1 MRCWFWLFC
10 SNFIIRLFQ
19 ATACSQKSLTTIL
32 LANLYDR
39 FWIFMNLD
47 GFNLQSANMALLGI
61 QNVFFSKEKL
71 PQRLSARLSF
81 YLGFMLNKQLDLQ
94 NMCTYFLEILI
105 FILAA
110 HLKTLW
116 LALLLSF
123 QQCLKQLG
131 SLWPF
136 GPLKPSTHSAHEWSG
151 AFVQNNVGG
160 LWTTKFHLTYMIN
173 QLLYK
178 CHEFCHSQCYQKISF
193 NCCFIHAYHEMVSK
207 NICSQSKLELYLI
220 QWFHFKL

>member
-1 MRCWFWLFC
+1 
-10 SNFIIRLFQ
+10 
-19 ATACSQKSLTTIL
+19 
-32 LANLYDR
+32 
-39 FWIFMNLD
+39 MNLD

-160 LWTTKFHLTYMIN
+160 L
-173 QLLYK
+173 
-178 CHEFCHSQCYQKISF
+178 
-193 NCCFIHAYHEMVSK
+193 
-207 NICSQSKLELYLI
+207 
-220 QWFHFKL
+220 